1 MINENYRVHNIFLS
15 KNFKRGILIGHD
27 NLPVYLTGRRAIA
40 VLVLDQLFR
49 IRRDLAID
57 PVPLTKNQMNI
68 LERLM
73 ENLTIDQWIGLLEE
87 AEVSTHIIK

>member
-1 MINENYRVHNIFLS
+1 MINEYYHVHNIFLS

-57 PVPLTKNQMNI
+57 PVPLTKNQMNF

-73 ENLTIDQWIGLLEE
+73 DDLTIDQWIGLLEE